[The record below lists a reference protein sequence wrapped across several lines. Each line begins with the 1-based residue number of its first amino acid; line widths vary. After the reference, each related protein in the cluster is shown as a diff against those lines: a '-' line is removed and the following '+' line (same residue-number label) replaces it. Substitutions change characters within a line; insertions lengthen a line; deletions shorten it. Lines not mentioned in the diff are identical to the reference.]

1 MEFLLNNWWIF
12 LVIIAII
19 SILIYL
25 IYTFIGYPTSTKLA
39 KVREWLLYAVAAAEK
54 ELGSGTGQ
62 IKLRYVYDMFIARF
76 PFLVKVISFEHFSIL
91 VDEALDKFRTL
102 LETNQKLK
110 DYIDK
115 E

>member
-1 MEFLLNNWWIF
+1 MPSNSQI
-12 LVIIAII
+12 
-19 SILIYL
+19 
-25 IYTFIGYPTSTKLA
+25 TKV
-39 KVREWLLYAVAAAEK
+39 KEWLLWAVTEAER

-62 IKLRYVYDMFIARF
+62 LKLRYVYDMFIVKF
-76 PFLVKVISFEHFSIL
+76 PFLVKVISFEHFSVL